1 MTMKQGL
8 AGRVALVTGGGVRLG
23 RALAETLGRAG
34 ATVAVHCH
42 ESRDGAGSVVEA
54 IRAAGGRAR
63 VFQADLSRSESIP
76 PLVLEVE
83 RELGAI
89 SILVNSA
96 ARFDRAAFVET
107 PEASLEA
114 CWALNARAPYLL
126 SQEVARGMLA
136 RGGGDILNI
145 LDVGGAFAPWRGYSA
160 YGMTKA
166 ALAHLTRCLA
176 LELAPTIRVNGVAPG
191 TVLPPEQMKPSLLE
205 ALRRRIPQQ
214 RLGAPSDVAEAV
226 LFFLTGPTY
235 ITGQILAVDGGRV
248 LGVAPSDA

>member
-1 MTMKQGL
+1 MQQGL

-23 RALAETLGRAG
+23 RALAEALGRAG

-42 ESRDGAGSVVEA
+42 GSRNEAESVVGTLQ
-54 IRAAGGRAR
+54 AAGGRAR
-63 VFQADLSRSESIP
+63 VFQADLSRSESIA
-76 PLVLEVE
+76 PLVSQVE
-83 RELGAI
+83 RELGAL

-114 CWALNARAPYLL
+114 CWALNTRAPYLL

-136 RGGGDILNI
+136 RGGGDIINI
-145 LDVGGAFAPWRGYSA
+145 LDVGGALAPWRGYSA

-166 ALAHLTRCLA
+166 ALAHLTQCLA
-176 LELAPTIRVNGVAPG
+176 LELAPVIRVNGVAPG

-205 ALRRRIPQQ
+205 TLRRRIPQQ
-214 RLGAPSDVAEAV
+214 RIGAPSDVAEAV
-226 LFFLTGPTY
+226 LFFLTGPTF
-235 ITGQILAVDGGRV
+235 ITGQILAVDGGRM
-248 LGVAPSDA
+248 LE